1 MRKNIFLLVGFLII
15 FFFSLPILS
24 ERWERES
31 QSRVVELVVDWNDL
45 EWVGKTEGVD
55 PLLLAEELKKEGF
68 NSLGISELT
77 WRQLVSQGRAVPVA
91 PSPFSSPILRYFQ
104 ISDPLLR
111 EAVKTHLLLLGKE
124 VEEKGEILGVNIL
137 YEEEDKI
144 GVGWDY
150 RILQALQEQGFR
162 LILRPYNRYNIPPS
176 VLESLLEE
184 KAWEMTE
191 GIIFSGDSVL
201 GAPRT
206 DSLRFLS
213 SFLEEKGLFW
223 GYLEFV
229 GQKGETTLAS
239 LAPHFTLRAHSI
251 PPEELKGY
259 TPGEARDRFLRA
271 VKERSV
277 PILYLRLFTDPPAF
291 ESWEKNLSYLLS
303 VKKELVDNGY
313 TPGEVSVPSTSFSP
327 PLYSLLF
334 FSLALSFFA
343 FYLWGS
349 FFRPSFW
356 IIPLCFIPLA
366 GLIFYNPLWGMR
378 VLGLLAG
385 IVYPTSGVIIL
396 IDAISSGKGKLQ
408 SLGWAFM
415 TLFSGALTVSM
426 GLYHWLFLL
435 RIYQYWGVK
444 VSLIAPPLLVLFYLF
459 KKSYWGVSIQQ
470 VLLEDLKRFEL
481 LIVAFLGIAAL
492 LYLTRSGNFPL
503 LPAGGLETRIRSLL
517 ERLLFMRPRTKE
529 FLIGYPALWLLFYWD
544 KDKVRPAY
552 SLILWL
558 GVSVGFATFFNSF
571 CHIHTPFLYILL
583 RFLNAL
589 VLSLPVAAIYI
600 VVIKLALF
608 LWQRIGRWGER
619 GHSAEN

>member
-1 MRKNIFLLVGFLII
+1 MRRNIFLLVGFLII

-31 QSRVVELVVDWNDL
+31 QSKVVELVVDWNDI
-45 EWVGKTEGVD
+45 EWVGKIEGTD
-55 PLLLAEELKKEGF
+55 PLLLAEQLKKEGF
-68 NSLGISELT
+68 DTLGISELT
-77 WRQLVSQGRAVPVA
+77 WRQLVSQGRAVSVA
-91 PSPFSSPILRYFQ
+91 PSPFSSPLLRYFQ

-111 EAVKTHLLLLGKE
+111 ETVKNHLLLLGKE

-150 RILQALQEQGFR
+150 RVLQSLQEQGFH

-176 VLESLLEE
+176 VLENLLQE
-184 KAWEMTE
+184 KVWEVAE
-191 GIIFSGDSVL
+191 GVIFSGDSVL
-201 GAPRT
+201 GAPRL
-206 DSLRFLS
+206 DSLRLLS

-229 GQKGETTLAS
+229 GQKGESTLAS
-239 LAPHFTLRAHSI
+239 LVSPFTLRAHSI

-259 TPGEARDRFLRA
+259 TPAEARDRFLRA

-277 PILYLRLFTDPPAF
+277 PILYLRLFTDPPGF
-291 ESWEKNLSYLLS
+291 GNWDKNLSYLVS
-303 VKKELVDNGY
+303 VKKALTDNGY
-313 TPGEVSVPSTSFSP
+313 TVGKVSVPFPSFSP
-327 PLYSLLF
+327 PLYSLIF

-343 FYLWGS
+343 FYFWGS
-349 FFRPSFW
+349 FFRSSFW
-356 IIPLCFIPLA
+356 VIPLCFIPLA

-385 IVYPTSGVIIL
+385 IIYPTLGVIIL
-396 IDAISSGKGKLQ
+396 IDTIFSGKGKLQ
-408 SLGWAFM
+408 GLGWAFI
-415 TLFSGALTVSM
+415 TLFSGALTVSL
-426 GLYHWLFLL
+426 GLYNWLFVL

-444 VSLIAPPLLVLFYLF
+444 VSLLVPPLLTLLYLF
-459 KKSYWGVSIQQ
+459 RKGYWGLSIRQ

-481 LIVAFLGIAAL
+481 LVVAFLGVAAL

-503 LPAGGLETRIRSLL
+503 LPAGGLEIRIRALL

-529 FLIGYPALWLLFYWD
+529 FLIGYPALWLLFYWN
-544 KDKVRPAY
+544 KDKVRPSY

-558 GVSVGFATFFNSF
+558 GVAVGFATFFNSF

-589 VLSLPVAAIYI
+589 VLSLPVAVIYI
-600 VVIKLALF
+600 IAIKLALF
-608 LWQRIGRWGER
+608 LWQRVGRWGER
-619 GHSAEN
+619 SHSAEN